1 MEDFWFIV
9 AVRSEDEAEIRVG
22 QSAGRTSIEGHSA
35 PNTPALFGRRKD
47 PYRAGGVAGR
57 GEHLRAVP
65 PRGYRRLDV
74 LRLVQGVPG
83 GRQTPAGRR
92 LLATATVARLKPR
105 RSRS

>member
-1 MEDFWFIV
+1 MKQKSV
-9 AVRSEDEAEIRVG
+9 SGKAPAEKVLKDIRR
-22 QSAGRTSIEGHSA
+22 QT
-35 PNTPALFGRRKD
+35 TQALFGRGKD

-65 PRGYRRLDV
+65 PRGHRRLDV

-92 LLATATVARLKPR
+92 HGAFCDLRRGKGSPPR
-105 RSRS
+105 GRGVEGGRC